1 MRRVKSV
8 ERMISRIV
16 GRKLER
22 IVVNSEGGG
31 GSGVGMESPLAA
43 QDAERV
49 ACGLEWME
57 DITTQG
63 QGAHE
68 DAQALV
74 YRPPRI
80 VHPVPGYQ
88 WHGALGRAQA
98 LIRVPRSWNGKL
110 VIGATPA
117 VRSEFALDH
126 LVSDIVLQRGYAYA
140 ACDKATPGLTLR
152 DPARSMAEWEYA
164 YVHLIEVAKRVLA
177 LRFAQ
182 VPLRTYVL
190 GVSNGGYVARILAER
205 HSDEIDGAVD
215 WEGVHW
221 DPDGSHLLKSLP
233 AWIAGFAAYARAEGA
248 ERNRLRDHLVALGL
262 PGGAER
268 HWAIYY
274 QMYWLVTLWLYG
286 RNLDPDWPTFAL
298 PWSNDWLHDPSAL
311 AAYPAKERASRVASR
326 IRPIANTGHIGV
338 PVLTV
343 AGNWDCL
350 LPFAHHQSA
359 YAGRVAASGCARLHR
374 LYEID
379 RGNHVD
385 GLLRL
390 DRGDEQPVFPYFEAA
405 FTRLEP
411 WVERGEEPPPGGL
424 YRTVDDLARGA
435 ELFADTNLEA

>member
-1 MRRVKSV
+1 
-8 ERMISRIV
+8 
-16 GRKLER
+16 
-22 IVVNSEGGG
+22 
-31 GSGVGMESPLAA
+31 MESPLVARE
-43 QDAERV
+43 AERI
-49 ACGLEWME
+49 AQGFDRME
-57 DITTQG
+57 DLTTQG
-63 QGAHE
+63 QDAHE

-80 VHPVPGYQ
+80 ARPVPGYQ

-98 LIRVPRSWNGKL
+98 IIRVPRDWNGKL
-110 VIGATPA
+110 VIGGTPA

-140 ACDKATPGLTLR
+140 ACDKATPGPSLR
-152 DPARSMAEWEYA
+152 DPARSMTEWEQA
-164 YVHLIEVAKRVLA
+164 YVHLIEVTKRAFA

-205 HSDEIDGAVD
+205 HAGEIDGVVD

-221 DPDGSHLLKSLP
+221 DPEGQHLLKTLP

-248 ERNRLRDHLVALGL
+248 ERNRLGDRLVELGL
-262 PGGAER
+262 PPGAER
-268 HWAIYY
+268 HWSIYY

-286 RNLDPDWPTFAL
+286 RNLDPDWPIFAF
-298 PWSNDWLHDPSAL
+298 PWSNDWLGDPSAL
-311 AAYPAKERASRVASR
+311 AAYPAEERASGVASR
-326 IRPIANTGHIGV
+326 IRPIANTGRIGV

-350 LPFAHHQSA
+350 LPFAHHQAA
-359 YAGRVAASGCARLHR
+359 YAEKVAASGCAHLHR

-405 FTRLEP
+405 FTRLER

-424 YRTVDDLARGA
+424 YRTVDVLAAGA
-435 ELFADTNLEA
+435 ELYADTNLEA

>member
-1 MRRVKSV
+1 MDNDGWLVAEASA
-8 ERMISRIV
+8 RMAR
-16 GRKLER
+16 
-22 IVVNSEGGG
+22 
-31 GSGVGMESPLAA
+31 
-43 QDAERV
+43 
-49 ACGLEWME
+49 GLEWLP
-57 DITTQG
+57 DLTTQG

-80 VHPVPGYQ
+80 VRRVPGYQ

-98 LIRVPRSWNGKL
+98 VLRIPRDWNGKL

-205 HSDEIDGAVD
+205 HADGIDGAVD
-215 WEGVHW
+215 WEGVYW
-221 DPDGSHLLKSLP
+221 APQGQHLLKTLP
-233 AWIAGFAAYARAEGA
+233 TWIAGFAAYARADGP
-248 ERNRLRDHLVALGL
+248 ERKRWRDHLVALGL
-262 PGGAER
+262 PPGAEP

-286 RNLDPDWPTFAL
+286 RNLDPDWPNFAL
-298 PWSNDWLHDPSAL
+298 PWSNDWLADPSAL
-311 AAYPAKERASRVASR
+311 AAYPAEERAGRVATR
-326 IRPIANTGHIGV
+326 IAPIVNTGRIGA

-350 LPFAHHQSA
+350 LPFAAHQTA
-359 YAGRVAASGCARLHR
+359 YAQAVAAAGRAHLHR

-390 DRGDEQPVFPYFEAA
+390 DRGDQQPVFPYFEAA
-405 FTRLEP
+405 FLCLER

-424 YRTVDDLARGA
+424 YRTMDHLARGA
-435 ELFADTNLEA
+435 ELYADTNLEA

>member
-1 MRRVKSV
+1 MDGTRP
-8 ERMISRIV
+8 E
-16 GRKLER
+16 
-22 IVVNSEGGG
+22 
-31 GSGVGMESPLAA
+31 
-43 QDAERV
+43 QDGQRV
-49 ACGLEWME
+49 ARGLSRVS
-57 DITTQG
+57 DLTTEG

-80 VHPVPGYQ
+80 VRPVPGYQ
-88 WHGALGRAQA
+88 WHGALGRAKA
-98 LIRVPRSWNGKL
+98 IVRVPLDWNGKL

-152 DPARSMAEWEYA
+152 DGSRSMAEWEDA
-164 YVHLIEVAKRVLA
+164 YVHLIEVVKRALA
-177 LRFAQ
+177 LRFAD
-182 VPLRTYVL
+182 PARTYVL

-205 HSDEIDGAVD
+205 HPHLFDGAVD

-221 DPDGSHLLKSLP
+221 DPDGSHLLRTLP
-233 AWIAGFAAYARAEGA
+233 PWIVGFAAYAQAEGA
-248 ERNRLRDHLVALGL
+248 ERARLQHHLVALGL
-262 PGGAER
+262 PAGAER
-268 HWAIYY
+268 HWPTYY

-286 RNLDPDWPTFAL
+286 RNLDPDWPAFAL
-298 PWSNDWLHDPSAL
+298 PWSNEWLRDPSPL
-311 AAYPAKERASRVASR
+311 AAYPADARSAHWAAR
-326 IRPIANTGHIGV
+326 IFPIANTGAIGV

-350 LPFAHHQSA
+350 LPFAHHQRA
-359 YAGRVAASGCARLHR
+359 YAAKVAARGRAHLHR

-390 DRGDEQPVFPYFEAA
+390 DRGDAQPVFPYFEAA
-405 FTRLEP
+405 FLHLER
-411 WVERGEEPPPGGL
+411 WIECGEEPPRAGL
-424 YRTVDDLARGA
+424 YRTVEEFARGA
-435 ELFADTNLEA
+435 SLYADTNLEV